1 VGDGRHCLRYLAWY
15 VFRVA
20 ISNRRIVSCDD
31 GKVVFLYR
39 KSKSRRWRTMTLNAI
54 EFTRRFLQHVLPS
67 GFMRVRHYGFLSPNG
82 KLSAE
87 EIGELIEEYY
97 RGFAEQLEA
106 ADRLPADPPVVTCAR
121 CGQPMR
127 LLRVTLAPVPFNDS
141 G

>member
-1 VGDGRHCLRYLAWY
+1 

-39 KSKSRRWRTMTLNAI
+39 KPKSRRWRTMRLDAMGFI
-54 EFTRRFLQHVLPS
+54 RRFLQHVLPS
-67 GFMRVRHYGFLSPNG
+67 DFMRVRHYGFLSPNG
-82 KLSAE
+82 KLSAD
-87 EIGELIEEYY
+87 EIGGLIEEHY
-97 RGFAEQLEA
+97 RGFAERLEA
-106 ADRLPADPPVVTCAR
+106 AERLPAQPPVVTRPR

-127 LLRVTLAPVPFNDS
+127 LLRVTPAPVPFNDS